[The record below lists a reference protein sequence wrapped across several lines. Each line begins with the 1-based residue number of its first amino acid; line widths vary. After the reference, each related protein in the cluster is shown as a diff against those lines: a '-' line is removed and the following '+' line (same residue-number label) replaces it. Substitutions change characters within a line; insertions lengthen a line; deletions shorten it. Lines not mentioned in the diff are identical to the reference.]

1 MNQIISE
8 LDNYWYLG
16 MLGQLEDML
25 DLLKRLPSINTSS
38 SLQQVNYIAFE
49 QNLQLHPYMIQKLR
63 NMGFQLD
70 VSTDYHYVKRIIVN
84 EEEVAVNFL
93 ALDQDITSNYGIEA
107 LHRITDRLQ
116 TSVDLI
122 IGQ

>member
-1 MNQIISE
+1 
-8 LDNYWYLG
+8 

-25 DLLKRLPSINTSS
+25 ELLKLMPSINTSS
-38 SLQQVNYIAFE
+38 SLQQVNYVAFE

-70 VSTDYHYVKRIIVN
+70 TSTDYQYVKRIIVN
-84 EEEVAVNFL
+84 EKEVAIRL
-93 ALDQDITSNYGIEA
+93 ILLDQDITSNYGIEA